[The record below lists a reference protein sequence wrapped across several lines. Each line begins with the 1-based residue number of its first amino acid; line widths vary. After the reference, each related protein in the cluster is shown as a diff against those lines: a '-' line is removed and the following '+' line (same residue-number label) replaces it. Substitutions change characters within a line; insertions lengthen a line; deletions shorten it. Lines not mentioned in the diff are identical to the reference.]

1 MSDIKH
7 VCKKS
12 DLPFA
17 RGNVKRAYEVKE
29 CVDFASNKDT
39 TQMVIVNFTGDIKW
53 INPSNPSN
61 RWQPTRNGNQ
71 IIKFKTKMINEP
83 QFKYDIRNL
92 INTYKADGE
101 ATKIPIIEEF
111 PEIDNLDK
119 LIKWFNEND
128 QQFDYINELKKMNE
142 LSKLGLAPELYQI
155 RINSEAP
162 FSPDEIDAKIAE
174 IKDGDNPIQIS
185 YLAEKCGGDIALF
198 ISSIE
203 NSRTFSYME
212 KTEKTKEF
220 IQKMCEFC
228 DTLVDRT
235 GWLNCD
241 LKYENLCP
249 IIAEGRIVSIRL
261 LDVDPKYS
269 IEKKGNPD
277 FSRHAKVFMKF
288 FIFTY
293 LLKRKNNYQLSVSK
307 WGVSDVEVREMIAFF
322 YGMDYMIYEFNPINM
337 MYHYLIKKHPLEL
350 KTEEEHDY
358 AFLGFDDLKKYFTT
372 DEEMIAVF
380 GRFIGAVRGGAKK
393 RKSKKAKKA
402 KKVRKTKH
410 VGR

>member
-1 MSDIKH
+1 
-7 VCKKS
+7 
-12 DLPFA
+12 
-17 RGNVKRAYEVKE
+17 
-29 CVDFASNKDT
+29 
-39 TQMVIVNFTGDIKW
+39 
-53 INPSNPSN
+53 
-61 RWQPTRNGNQ
+61 
-71 IIKFKTKMINEP
+71 MINEP

-92 INTYKADGE
+92 INTYEE
-101 ATKIPIIEEF
+101 ATKTPIVEEF

-128 QQFDYINELKKMNE
+128 EQFDYINELKKMNE

-155 RINSEAP
+155 RINNEAP
-162 FSPDEIDAKIAE
+162 FSPDEMDAKIAE
-174 IKDGDNPIQIS
+174 IKDGEPVQIS
-185 YLAEKCGGDIALF
+185 YLVEKCGGDIATF
-198 ISSIE
+198 INSID
-203 NSRTFSYME
+203 NSRTFSYSE

-249 IIAEGRIVSIRL
+249 IIAEGKIVSIRL

-293 LLKRKNNYQLSVSK
+293 LLKRKQNYELSVSK

-337 MYHYLIKKHPLEL
+337 MYHYLIQRHPLEL
-350 KTEEEHDY
+350 KTKEKHRYE
-358 AFLGFDDLKKYFTT
+358 FLEFDDLKKYFTT

-402 KKVRKTKH
+402 KKVKKTKH

>member
-1 MSDIKH
+1 
-7 VCKKS
+7 
-12 DLPFA
+12 
-17 RGNVKRAYEVKE
+17 
-29 CVDFASNKDT
+29 
-39 TQMVIVNFTGDIKW
+39 
-53 INPSNPSN
+53 
-61 RWQPTRNGNQ
+61 
-71 IIKFKTKMINEP
+71 
-83 QFKYDIRNL
+83 
-92 INTYKADGE
+92 
-101 ATKIPIIEEF
+101 
-111 PEIDNLDK
+111 
-119 LIKWFNEND
+119 
-128 QQFDYINELKKMNE
+128 MNE

-174 IKDGDNPIQIS
+174 IKDGEPVQIS
-185 YLAEKCGGDIALF
+185 YLVEKCGGDIALF
-198 ISSIE
+198 IRSIE
-203 NSRTFSYME
+203 NSRTFSYSE

-249 IIAEGRIVSIRL
+249 IIAEGKIVSIRL

-269 IEKKGNPD
+269 IEKKGNPE

-293 LLKRKNNYQLSVSK
+293 LLKRNDNYELRHSK

-337 MYHYLIKKHPLEL
+337 MYHYLIKKHPLEQHY
-350 KTEEEHDY
+350 T
-358 AFLGFDDLKKYFTT
+358 FLAFDDLKKYFTT

-380 GRFIGAVRGGAKK
+380 IRFIGAVRGGKK

-402 KKVRKTKH
+402 RKARKAKHTHRVR
-410 VGR
+410 